1 MLEFWLKVKQLGVW
15 LKDRALLPLLA
26 VLVAVAVIVLVSF
39 GLKGA
44 WAKDLLGKLLDG
56 PSKPDPDRKVEPG
69 TPDTKGDT
77 EAVVVPIEVDDG
89 SIVLPDGQP
98 VVLPDGVTPEEVV
111 EVVVVQPQV
120 PEVTVRD
127 TSDNKD
133 IKDILTSIIEKTK

>member
-1 MLEFWLKVKQLGVW
+1 MPEFWLKVKQLGAW
-15 LKDRALLPLLA
+15 LKDRVLLPFLA
-26 VLVAVAVIVLVSF
+26 VMAAVATIVLVSF

-69 TPDTKGDT
+69 TSDTKGDT
-77 EAVVVPIEVDDG
+77 EAEVLPIEVEDG
-89 SIVLPDGQP
+89 SIVLPNTEP
-98 VVLPDGVTPEEVV
+98 VILPDGVTPDEVA

-127 TSDNKD
+127 TTANKD
-133 IKDILTSIIEKTK
+133 LNNLLTSILEKTK